1 MMTAIEKTLESFK
14 KNVSDLTDD
23 NNLTYVNKHGETIT
37 FKVNDKG
44 TAFYNHTDMHE
55 ENEFYPTETKMFV
68 MLDEDEKAII
78 HLYEAMV
85 IIQKKYKL

>member
-1 MMTAIEKTLESFK
+1 MTAIEKTLESFK
-14 KNVSDLTDD
+14 KNVSELTDD

-44 TAFYNHTDMHE
+44 IAFYNHTDMHE